1 MQQIMKSCAYH
12 REGID
17 PWMHPKSRILSRY
30 QGIRKVG
37 ANTLEGN
44 PSGSS
49 PVFRANLCQQFPMAI
64 ENPHGRVESM
74 VRAKLHGKRRKN
86 DITAS
91 ISQGPTTKSA
101 MVRIAHGRRNP
112 AQAMRTR
119 RRCRCQKPD
128 ACDMVHQRRGACRL
142 FPRLWRYPPKM
153 AISRRFLAM
162 DVPRVFILFSL
173 VFNVRWL

>member
-86 DITAS
+86 DHHGQHQPRTHH
-91 ISQGPTTKSA
+91 QKRHGPHRPWPSKSSPSYA
-101 MVRIAHGRRNP
+101 YP
-112 AQAMRTR
+112 AAL
-119 RRCRCQKPD
+119 P
-128 ACDMVHQRRGACRL
+128 L
-142 FPRLWRYPPKM
+142 PKT
-153 AISRRFLAM
+153 
-162 DVPRVFILFSL
+162 
-173 VFNVRWL
+173 